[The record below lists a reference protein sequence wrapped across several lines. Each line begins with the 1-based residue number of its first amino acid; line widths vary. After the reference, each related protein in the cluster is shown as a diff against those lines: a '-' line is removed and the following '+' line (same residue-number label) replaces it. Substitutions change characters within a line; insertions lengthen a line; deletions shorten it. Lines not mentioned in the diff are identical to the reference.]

1 MSAPVTEAHRELAY
15 AILFA
20 TEYGPAGPNETAQ
33 LIADSEAK
41 ACDQLRAEVAWW
53 KNWHDENEKMED
65 GIAVKVQATI
75 DGLRAEVE
83 RLKAKISNQ
92 AYRIRCLEGATNHAT
107 GTPLSQANARAERA
121 EAELDGIR
129 ALADRRNKRYHV
141 EDTTH
146 QLVAALDQALDI
158 AQAELATERARLDW
172 LEENAGDIH
181 RYNSSKYLWFA
192 HQNLRAA
199 IHTAMKEGAK

>member
-75 DGLRAEVE
+75 DKLRAEVE
-83 RLKAKISNQ
+83 REREWQAGVLANAK
-92 AYRIRCLEGATNHAT
+92 LHHAERKD
-107 GTPLSQANARAERA
+107 AIARAERA
-121 EAELDGIR
+121 ELRI
-129 ALADRRNKRYHV
+129 K
-141 EDTTH
+141 
-146 QLVAALDQALDI
+146 Q
-158 AQAELATERARLDW
+158 
-172 LEENAGDIH
+172 LEEL
-181 RYNSSKYLWFA
+181 K
-192 HQNLRAA
+192 
-199 IHTAMKEGAK
+199 